1 MTSATVTGIDF
12 HFNTPDKVNY
22 ACRLLRKAVAA
33 RGAQVVVVGESAV
46 LDAIDLALWQLS
58 PVDFIAH
65 CTSDADAAMLT
76 RSPVVLAGQGVARL
90 PHRQVL
96 LNLGADVP
104 NGFEGFERLIDIVSD
119 DETDRQSARNR
130 WRYYADRG
138 YAIVR
143 HDYHAAGRP
152 S

>member
-1 MTSATVTGIDF
+1 MTGIDF

-33 RGAQVVVVGESAV
+33 RGAQVVVVGDAAV

-65 CTSDADAAMLT
+65 CSMAAEPAVLA
-76 RSPVVLAGQGVARL
+76 RSPVVLAGSDTAQL

-96 LNLGADVP
+96 LNLGANVP
-104 NGFEGFERLIDIVSD
+104 NGFERFERLIDIVSD
-119 DETDRQSARNR
+119 DEGDRQMARSR
-130 WRYYADRG
+130 WRHYADRG

-143 HDYHAAGRP
+143 HDFQALGR
-152 S
+152 SA